1 MKRLTRYFIEAEFGK
16 GTIRS
21 ILGEIASGATAA
33 SAIQGITGEPLAELE
48 KSWMEDLFQ
57 KATWLSYISN
67 HFYEL
72 LFILAALL
80 TFYGFIRVTIR
91 IRTYRDEDEATSGGG
106 AASGGGHAS

>member
-1 MKRLTRYFIEAEFGK
+1 AP
-16 GTIRS
+16 
-21 ILGEIASGATAA
+21 

-80 TFYGFIRVTIR
+80 TFYGFLRVTIR
-91 IRTYRDEDEATSGGG
+91 IRTYRDEDEDEAFV
-106 AASGGGHAS
+106 AEALRAEEKAHPPDPKQ